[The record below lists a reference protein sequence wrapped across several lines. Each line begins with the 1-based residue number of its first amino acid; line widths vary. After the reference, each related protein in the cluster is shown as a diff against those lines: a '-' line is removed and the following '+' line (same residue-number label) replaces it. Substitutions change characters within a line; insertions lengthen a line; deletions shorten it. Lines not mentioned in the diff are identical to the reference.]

1 VQDGD
6 QRKTTWLWTTVGSG
20 TPAAFDFDSFR
31 IFVWS
36 LRRHRYET
44 AHVELRLKGHLPVW
58 VLPVELPSSGRNRT
72 ETPRGTYPGFSVCTE
87 TKEGER
93 RRREYAMY
101 GGTVRLA
108 GERPCEPPAPP
119 VTVRASAPLPG
130 ADASAAPLPREGFI
144 ERMKKRWHSLTKRL

>member
-1 VQDGD
+1 
-6 QRKTTWLWTTVGSG
+6 
-20 TPAAFDFDSFR
+20 
-31 IFVWS
+31 
-36 LRRHRYET
+36 
-44 AHVELRLKGHLPVW
+44 
-58 VLPVELPSSGRNRT
+58 
-72 ETPRGTYPGFSVCTE
+72 
-87 TKEGER
+87 
-93 RRREYAMY
+93 MY